1 MRGGWVV
8 EVDIQAFFDE
18 LDHAQLRRFLDRRVR
33 DGVLRRI
40 LHKWLNA
47 GVMEAGELRHPEAGT
62 PQGGVIS
69 PLLANIYLHEVL
81 DVWFEREIKPQLR
94 GRSGLIRY
102 ADDCVLVFER
112 EAEARRV
119 WASLPARLG
128 RYGLRLPPEK
138 TRVVRFTHPNGS
150 SPQGRTPAPPATFDF
165 LGFTH
170 YWGKSWKGGMVI
182 RRRTAKGRL
191 SRALAAVRLWCRT
204 FRHRPLTEQ
213 HGALIQKLRGHY
225 AYYGITGNYEA
236 LARFQ
241 WEVRRAW
248 HKWLGRRSQ
257 RGRLPWGAYE
267 RLLRRYPLPPPRV
280 VHSVYRP

>member
-1 MRGGWVV
+1 
-8 EVDIQAFFDE
+8 
-18 LDHAQLRRFLDRRVR
+18 
-33 DGVLRRI
+33 
-40 LHKWLNA
+40 
-47 GVMEAGELRHPEAGT
+47 MEAGETHHPKAGT

-69 PLLANIYLHEVL
+69 PLWANIYLHEVL

-119 WASLPARLG
+119 WASLPG
-128 RYGLRLPPEK
+128 RFGAYGLRLHPEI
-138 TRVVRFTHPNGS
+138 TRVVRFTPPSRS
-150 SPQGRTPAPPATFDF
+150 SQQNKGPASPASFDF

-170 YWGKSWKGGMVI
+170 YWGKSWKGGTVI
-182 RRRTAKGRL
+182 KRRTAKGRF

-204 FRHRPLTEQ
+204 FRHRPLAEQ
-213 HGALIQKLRGHY
+213 HGALVQKLRGHY
-225 AYYGITGNYEA
+225 AYSGITGNYEA

-241 WEVRRAW
+241 WTVRRAW

-257 RGRLPWGAYE
+257 WGRLPWAAYA
-267 RLLRRYPLPPPRV
+267 RLLCRFPLPPPRV
-280 VHSVYRP
+280 VHSIYRP